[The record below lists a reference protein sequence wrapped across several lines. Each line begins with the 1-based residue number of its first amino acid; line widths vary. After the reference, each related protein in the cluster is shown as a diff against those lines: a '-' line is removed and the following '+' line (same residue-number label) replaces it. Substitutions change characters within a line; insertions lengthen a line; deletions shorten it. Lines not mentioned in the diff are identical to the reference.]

1 MTLKTLFRHGEVR
14 LALVLSYYFMWY
26 YALQRPLFDGHVV
39 LRCVFGYLIFAV
51 ILAILLWAV
60 TKLAGQPLFGATK
73 LWFFPTKVALISA
86 LIISAVAAGLF
97 ALTSPVK
104 WNALHLAVLIIGA
117 LGSVGAIVAY
127 IYGLVH
133 ERKN

>member
-1 MTLKTLFRHGEVR
+1 
-14 LALVLSYYFMWY
+14 
-26 YALQRPLFDGHVV
+26 
-39 LRCVFGYLIFAV
+39 
-51 ILAILLWAV
+51 
-60 TKLAGQPLFGATK
+60 

-127 IYGLVH
+127 IYGLVD